1 MEFEIIHFRDAE
13 KILKEKSMITDV
25 NLTCEY
31 IFDALFGTRFRG
43 EILREALEEMGWREK
58 GVDLNILSGRRYSYK
73 GVKGEIAMDGSFSS
87 YEYLHTG
94 LLRLQLGYD
103 KGTIESGVLL
113 LPSNRSEKSP
123 YGNTADMLKDEI
135 EMLFP
140 TISLPVSI
148 CLFDLG
154 EPYVSEDD

>member
-1 MEFEIIHFRDAE
+1 MDFEIIHFRDAQ
-13 KILKEKSMITDV
+13 KILKKKKMLSDV
-25 NLTCEY
+25 NITCEY
-31 IFDALFGTRFRG
+31 IFDNLVGTHYTRD
-43 EILREALEEMGWREK
+43 ILRDALDAMDWRQEQ
-58 GVDLNILSGRRYSYK
+58 VDLKILPGRRYLYK

-103 KGTIESGVLL
+103 KGTVECGVLL
-113 LPSNRSEKSP
+113 LPSTRSEKSP
-123 YGNTADMLKDEI
+123 YGNTSDMLKSEM

-154 EPYVSEDD
+154 EPFVPEED

>member
-1 MEFEIIHFRDAE
+1 MEFQIIHFRDAE
-13 KILKEKSMITDV
+13 KILKEKSMTKDV

-31 IFDALFGTRFRG
+31 IFDALFGTKFRG
-43 EILREALEEMGWREK
+43 EILREALEEMGWRQK
-58 GVDLNILSGRRYSYK
+58 DVDLNILPGRRYSYK
-73 GVKGEIAMDGSFSS
+73 GIKGEIAMDGSFSS

-123 YGNTADMLKDEI
+123 YGNTADMLKEEVD
-135 EMLFP
+135 MLFP

-154 EPYVSEDD
+154 VPCLSEDN